1 MALSFVYFH
10 SINNQIF
17 IIMKTIKS
25 FLVMVLA
32 ILFSGSSS
40 AQSAQKDK
48 TEKFKV
54 LGNCTMCENRIEK
67 TALAKGATSAV
78 WDVKTKMLTVSFDP
92 AKISRADL
100 EKQVALAGHDTE
112 KFKADD
118 KVYNSLPAC
127 CKYDRTGKSNS
138 SDHDHTGHSH

>member
-1 MALSFVYFH
+1 
-10 SINNQIF
+10 
-17 IIMKTIKS
+17 MKL
-25 FLVMVLA
+25 FLVIVIAA
-32 ILFSGSSS
+32 IFSGTSS
-40 AQSAQKDK
+40 AQTSKKDK

-67 TALAKGATSAV
+67 TALAKGATTAA

-92 AKISRADL
+92 SKTNRADL

-112 KFKADD
+112 KFKAEE
-118 KVYNSLPAC
+118 KVYNSLPEC

-138 SDHDHTGHSH
+138 SDHDHTGHSHH